1 MGAVVIYLACL
12 RLGPK
17 SKLESHIRFD
27 LVYYWTS
34 RRCDTTRRR
43 DSILDVYAGAA
54 VYLDYLV
61 ELEHR

>member
-1 MGAVVIYLACL
+1 MYLVRP

-17 SKLESHIRFD
+17 SKLESQMRFD
-27 LVYYWTS
+27 LAYYWIS
-34 RRCDTTRRR
+34 RRYDTTRTH
-43 DSILDVYAGAA
+43 DSIVHVSAGAA